1 VVLHTRTRLLHL
13 HLHWMLRLLRL
24 LLRLLR
30 LLLRLL
36 RLLRLLLRL
45 LLPWWRRWCYRC
57 CNWCRQGLTNGR
69 PTRASAKLWRRCNGL
84 VCRK

>member
-13 HLHWMLRLLRL
+13 HLHWM
-24 LLRLLR
+24 
-30 LLLRLL
+30 L